1 MADINKMRLELD
13 NYGSEQEVIEDQGAV
28 LVWYNSVSETKDFLN
43 NIVLNNIGDEYPI
56 LKFTY
61 EEIPSQ
67 GYRYKGRAEQA
78 Q

>member
-13 NYGSEQEVIEDQGAV
+13 NYGSEQEVTEEQDAV

-43 NIVLNNIGDEYPI
+43 NIVFDNIGDVYPI

-61 EEIPSQ
+61 EEIPNQ